1 MKTCSKC
8 KENKDLSEFRK
19 DAKSKD
25 GHQWSCK
32 TCYRIKKSNRSQE
45 EKDIERTKNQLWNNN
60 NKEKLKEVKKA
71 WKEEKREKVRTYEKE
86 WHSNNKENRAKQAR
100 EKYNDPNSSFKIK
113 ANLRTRFSNAIK
125 RGQKAGSAIDDLGCS
140 IEEFKVYI
148 ESKFEPWM
156 NWDNYGNYD
165 KDKDT
170 WQFDHIVALANIDL
184 TNREEFLKAAH
195 FSNYQPLLVL
205 DNIKKSNK

>member
-1 MKTCSKC
+1 MKKC
-8 KENKDLSEFRK
+8 NGQCNQIKKLSDFYKKGKNSYRHICKICYGIKEKIRRDSIVKVIKTNEEKEIERNK
-19 DAKSKD
+19 AKK
-25 GHQWSCK
+25 
-32 TCYRIKKSNRSQE
+32 RIKE
-45 EKDIERTKNQLWNNN
+45 
-60 NKEKLKEVKKA
+60 
-71 WKEEKREKVRTYEKE
+71 YEKQ
-86 WHSNNKENRAKQAR
+86 WHFNNKENRAKQAR
-100 EKYNDPNSSFKIK
+100 DKYNNPNSLFKIK
-113 ANLRTRFSNAIK
+113 ANLRTRFNNAIK
-125 RGQKAGSAIDDLGCS
+125 RGQKAGSAINDLGCS